1 MGLWLNLGK
10 VDRLH
15 TCAHQCR
22 AGGSSQ
28 QFWCKLELGYILGR
42 KVRKE
47 LEFDAANRRF
57 TNSDIKEHDGA
68 AVQACTA
75 YFVRSRS
82 GHQSG

>member
-10 VDRLH
+10 VNRLH

-22 AGGSSQ
+22 AGGSSR
-28 QFWCKLELGYILGR
+28 QFWCKLKLSYILGR

-47 LEFDAANRRF
+47 LKLDAADRRF